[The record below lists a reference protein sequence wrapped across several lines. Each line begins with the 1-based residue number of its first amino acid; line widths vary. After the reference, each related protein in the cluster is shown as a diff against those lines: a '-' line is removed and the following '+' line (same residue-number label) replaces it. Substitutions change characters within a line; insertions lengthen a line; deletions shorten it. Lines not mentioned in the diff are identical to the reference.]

1 MVKSHFYSLLQ
12 IGWRE
17 DNFFSITFHA
27 LPTIPIA
34 LAKKRISALVI
45 SLAHFF
51 HGYGSPMAVAK
62 HVGYYRTC

>member
-34 LAKKRISALVI
+34 LAKKKDFSFG
-45 SLAHFF
+45 HFPGSF
-51 HGYGSPMAVAK
+51 FSWLWFTHGG
-62 HVGYYRTC
+62 R